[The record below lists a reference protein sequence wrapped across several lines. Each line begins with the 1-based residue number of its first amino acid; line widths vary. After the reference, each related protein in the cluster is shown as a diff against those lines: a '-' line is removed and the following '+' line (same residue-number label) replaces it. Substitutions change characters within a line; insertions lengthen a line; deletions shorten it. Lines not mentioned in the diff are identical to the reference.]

1 MHSKFERQ
9 AVVGEGG
16 TINLEDIPVEVGQVV
31 RVVVYAESPE
41 IDRVAYGA
49 APRGTVQAILDS
61 GALGV
66 WADREDI
73 VDGAT
78 FARHL
83 RESSWS
89 REYRA
94 DDPN

>member
-1 MHSKFERQ
+1 MHSKFERK

-16 TINLEDIPVEVGQVV
+16 TINLEDIPIEPGQVV
-31 RVVVYAESPE
+31 RVVVYAESLE
-41 IDRVAYGA
+41 VGRAAYGV
-49 APRGTVQAILDS
+49 APRGTVQAIIDS

-73 VDGAT
+73 ADGAT
-78 FARHL
+78 FARQL

-94 DDPN
+94 DDTN